1 MTAQSWHSIASGK
14 PYLVNGSSTGDLTSL
29 DQFLGDA
36 EFTIDGEGG
45 PVLVRGH
52 GVPLE
57 GSAPAVVRFH
67 EKSEIGGKDVRVWH
81 VSSDERGIV
90 AESIAAF

>member
-14 PYLVNGSSTGDLTSL
+14 PYLVTGSATGDVTSL

-57 GSAPAVVRFH
+57 DKVRFH

-81 VSSDERGIV
+81 VCADERGFV
-90 AESIAAF
+90 AESVAAF

>member
-14 PYLVNGSSTGDLTSL
+14 PYLVTGSSAGAVTSL

-36 EFTIDGEGG
+36 EFSIDGEGG

-57 GSAPAVVRFH
+57 GKVRFH

-81 VSSDERGIV
+81 VSADERGIV

>member
-14 PYLVNGSSTGDLTSL
+14 PYPVTGLVTGEATSL

-57 GSAPAVVRFH
+57 DKIRFH
-67 EKSEIGGKDVRVWH
+67 EKDTVGGKDVRVWH
-81 VSSDERGIV
+81 VSSGDRGFV

>member
-1 MTAQSWHSIASGK
+1 MTTQSWHSIASGK
-14 PYLVNGSSTGDLTSL
+14 PYLVTGSATALEE
-29 DQFLGDA
+29 FLGDA

-57 GSAPAVVRFH
+57 DKIRFH

-81 VSSDERGIV
+81 LSAGEGGIV